1 MSKLAMK
8 KYRARDVSTAV
19 GLSEDTIY
27 SYFSNKGESAKGG
40 ITILQIVDLLE
51 APRRHKSIEPPDMET
66 VAEIRAALIP
76 FGFTESDLT
85 KD

>member
-1 MSKLAMK
+1 MSKLTMK
-8 KYRARDVSTAV
+8 KYRVRDVSTAV

-40 ITILQIVDLLE
+40 VTILQIVELLE
-51 APRRHKSIEPPDMET
+51 APRRHKTTEPPDMDA

-76 FGFTESDLT
+76 FGFTDSDLSN
-85 KD
+85 D